1 MREFINARVRLT
13 SKGRYAV
20 RALFHLAYHPDEPA
34 QMKAVAEHTRIPL
47 RFLEQIFHEL
57 KHAGLLV
64 AKRGPRGGYRLA
76 RSSSQISLGD
86 VVRALEGSAF
96 ALTRSEERDRGRDPV
111 ATTFVELAH
120 AVERC
125 FDAVSFAD
133 VCRTAERMAVPRRP
147 RGSLSR
153 ATKGAAASAPPD
165 DEGPE
170 YAI

>member
-1 MREFINARVRLT
+1 MRLT

-34 QMKAVAEHTRIPL
+34 QMKAVAEQTRIPL

-76 RSSSQISLGD
+76 RASSQISLGD

-96 ALTRSEERDRGRDPV
+96 ALTRAEERDRGRDPI

-120 AVERC
+120 AVERS
-125 FDAVSFAD
+125 FDAISFAD
-133 VCRTAERMAVPRRP
+133 VCRTAERMGVPRRP

-153 ATKGAAASAPPD
+153 AARGEKPSTSRD
-165 DEGPE
+165 EEGPE